1 MKTATFTRQAFLFF
15 ALTTLAGSGFGAT
28 VTLTLDSSAAETTN
42 NSSKAT
48 QNLDPNP
55 LWATALNG
63 SHWISNTQSGN
74 PSDPGYFSPP
84 NGTDVVFSDT
94 FTLNGTPT
102 GGSVKVMADDTAAVY
117 LNGVALEAFAPTQGN
132 TYFVCSD
139 FTIGCS
145 SATTGTINIAASE
158 LKTGVNVLSFQ
169 VLQTHGIS
177 YGLDYSGTVGYT
189 TPSCTPTPEPG
200 TLALLGLPLIS
211 FGMIARKRKA

>member
-1 MKTATFTRQAFLFF
+1 MNTVSFARQALLFS
-15 ALTTLAGSGFGAT
+15 ALTTLAGSSFGAT

-42 NSSKAT
+42 NSSRPT

-84 NGTDVVFSDT
+84 NGTDVVFSDK

-102 GGSVKVMADDTAAVY
+102 GGSIKVMADDTAAVF
-117 LNGVALEAFAPTQGN
+117 LNGVPLEAFAPTQGN

-145 SATTGTINIAASE
+145 SATTGTISITAAE
-158 LKTGVNVLSFQ
+158 LHTGVNVLSFE
-169 VLQTHGIS
+169 VLQTHEVS

-200 TLALLGLPLIS
+200 TLALLGLPLVS
-211 FGMIARKRKA
+211 LGVIARKRKA